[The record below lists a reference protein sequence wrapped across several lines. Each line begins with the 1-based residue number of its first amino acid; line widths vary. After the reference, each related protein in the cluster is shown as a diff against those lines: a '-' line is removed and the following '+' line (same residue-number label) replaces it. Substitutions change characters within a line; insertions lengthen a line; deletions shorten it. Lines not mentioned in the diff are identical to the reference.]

1 MGGFILRPKTDG
13 NFVHWRAK
21 IKEIQDSLDNTIIE
35 VFYVSKLEIDTT
47 YGNDEV
53 FLEND
58 FINIDALN
66 GNDKIK
72 YQHVMLLK
80 KKWKQENGYIKIE
93 MFIKLH
99 GGQFEKE
106 EKEIEFIN

>member
-58 FINIDALN
+58 SINIDALN
-66 GNDKIK
+66 GNNRIK

-80 KKWKQENGYIKIE
+80 KNGNKKMDIS
-93 MFIKLH
+93 KL
-99 GGQFEKE
+99 KCLLNSIVNSLRRR
-106 EKEIEFIN
+106 KKKLNL